1 MDRSRSR
8 LNVSVPMSAWCCA
21 CVDSFRFDCSD
32 SERISS
38 TSKLA
43 RNPPSRAFSS
53 SRRSRACWASIAVI
67 LGASM
72 AVSIRARSLRHTYV
86 TREGPLAVLDGVD
99 LDIPAGGYAVLTG
112 PSGAGKSTL
121 LGLLGGLERPQSG
134 SLVVGEHDL
143 SALAGDGLAA
153 YRRTTV
159 GFVFQHFGLLDTLTA
174 EENVELALMLAGVR
188 SSDRRRRAR
197 ALLDAVGLTARSTHR
212 PLQLSGGERQRVAIA
227 RALANGPELVLADEP
242 TGNLDEDAA
251 VMVVELLE
259 SLPAQHGCTLILVTH
274 NRALAARA
282 PIRLRLVAGRIQ
294 PAMAA

>member
-1 MDRSRSR
+1 MDKSRSR

-38 TSKLA
+38 TSKPA
-43 RNPPSRAFSS
+43 RNPSSRAFSS

-134 SLVVGEHDL
+134 SLVVGDHDL

-174 EENVELALMLAGVR
+174 AENIELALLLAGVR
-188 SSDRRRRAR
+188 GAARRSR
-197 ALLDAVGLTARSTHR
+197 ALELLGAVGVAERATHR
-212 PLQLSGGERQRVAIA
+212 PFALSGGERQRVAIA
-227 RALANGPELVLADEP
+227 RALANWPQLLLADEP

-251 VMVVELLE
+251 VQVVELLE
-259 SLPAQHGCTLILVTH
+259 TLPASHGCTLVLVTH
-274 NRALAARA
+274 NRMLAARA
-282 PIRLRLVAGRIQ
+282 DRRLRLQDGHV
-294 PAMAA
+294 